1 MSKPALPVHIVR
13 IENFSDGSSGRWP
26 LDHTGF
32 VQEKPSEY
40 YLKTLGNLWMNER
53 GESKPGIQYKLD
65 KLPRGYAAFRKA
77 RTGPDTKIPLPIARS
92 PKPVVEVIIGTDEEG
107 TPDAY
112 RRIVDKT
119 RAAGDA
125 GITGDFKEPLS
136 MDWHAERLNL
146 TELLDSYAAQARFIP
161 RQGELVLFVRTIAAD
176 EEICFDDHSKAFK
189 IWSTSSKQFIRHPKW
204 EAGVVTQVPTE
215 KLGIRD
221 LVAEQDKVFQVN
233 YSGFRVEAYPDP
245 NDDREKPYSKQYKYV
260 PLHHI
265 RPFVFYKEFLQ
276 GIEEKDW
283 HPTIQHAR
291 RVSSSFSLLAKTKY
305 KGKWPTCSLFCR
317 GIFLGPE
324 LLLVDD
330 VVRLLPQRF
339 GDYTYVSDIMK
350 ISAIKLKLI
359 NLDEVSRSDP
369 EPMYTF
375 CVHIIGQAFTS
386 DPARSYNMAKLPIDP
401 SSGLLPKRIDGY
413 GDWYHLH
420 DPATTFSVPFNRILG
435 KCYEDEA
442 SLLWFPP
449 SKAAQPTLA
458 AANTTLSEPK
468 TRDHTRQADLS
479 AGLMGADEAHN
490 FSVLTDKRIQALK
503 REQRT
508 WFWADHRI
516 EQLDLWEV
524 NGFPV
529 GAKGQ
534 RGVYTKV
541 RSDRSPK
548 EYEWRDLVRP
558 LVHGDTTRGA
568 GETAEMEV
576 ADSAADE
583 LASVG
588 GTMKESAAE
597 QAPGIPGMR
606 LAKSVLVTSALGD
619 DGTDTDELA
628 RNGSANLAGRKR
640 SRSVADGSSAGSSS
654 SSASHSGGV
663 PRREIVDLDSDADED
678 EEAAADQ
685 LVEELVEGI
694 GLPHL
699 EEEGEEEEALRAK
712 KSRVAIVID

>member
-1 MSKPALPVHIVR
+1 MSKPVLPVHIVR
-13 IENFSDGSSGRWP
+13 IEKHSDGSSSRWP
-26 LDHTGF
+26 ADHSGY
-32 VQEKPSEY
+32 VQEKPSDY

-77 RTGPDTKIPLPIARS
+77 RTGPDTKIVHQGILSALPASDAQLRPQLVPLQVMRRHNMVSTRNTSVRHVKRTESDEADQPLPIARS

-588 GTMKESAAE
+588 GTMKESAAGE
-597 QAPGIPGMR
+597 PRSQ
-606 LAKSVLVTSALGD
+606 LC
-619 DGTDTDELA
+619 GTPIDE
-628 RNGSANLAGRKR
+628 
-640 SRSVADGSSAGSSS
+640 
-654 SSASHSGGV
+654 
-663 PRREIVDLDSDADED
+663 
-678 EEAAADQ
+678 
-685 LVEELVEGI
+685 
-694 GLPHL
+694 
-699 EEEGEEEEALRAK
+699 
-712 KSRVAIVID
+712 